1 MPGIVGGF
9 RSSLLGSFVSFGL
22 EDDVEIDVVDE
33 AGAVEGVDFG
43 GVLFDVV
50 VVGVSVEGGL
60 GTEALARDEHA
71 LLVDS

>member
-9 RSSLLGSFVSFGL
+9 RSSLLGSFVSLGL
-22 EDDVEIDVVDE
+22 EGDVEIEVVDE
-33 AGAVEGVDFG
+33 AGAVEEFG
-43 GVLFDVV
+43 GLLFDLV

-60 GTEALARDEHA
+60 GTEALARNQHG